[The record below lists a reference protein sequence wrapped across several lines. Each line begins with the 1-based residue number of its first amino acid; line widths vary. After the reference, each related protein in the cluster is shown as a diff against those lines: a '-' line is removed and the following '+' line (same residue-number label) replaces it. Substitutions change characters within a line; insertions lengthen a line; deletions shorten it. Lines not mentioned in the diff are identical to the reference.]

1 MMFNYQQRSWPIAT
15 SVSTICI
22 CTVRWAFCIGN
33 WGNYWPRAMLT
44 AEMDT
49 YVCVCRCQNSDIVC
63 FEREVMREKETSNGV
78 NLWWCWLSRQ
88 PPTSRCSLRK
98 MFSALKSGNHFP
110 AVLTDFPFTL
120 ENLFHWFLFSWVP
133 NTGKCFPM
141 ENVFLENVFHLKQT
155 EPKYPRNF
163 THRRPKN

>member
-1 MMFNYQQRSWPIAT
+1 MMFNYQQRSWPIVT

-98 MFSALKSGNHFP
+98 MFSAFKKWKSFSGCFDWFSVYFGKPFP
-110 AVLTDFPFTL
+110 LIFV
-120 ENLFHWFLFSWVP
+120 FLGTKHRKMFSH
-133 NTGKCFPM
+133 GKCFPGKRFPP
-141 ENVFLENVFHLKQT
+141 ETNGA
-155 EPKYPRNF
+155 
-163 THRRPKN
+163 